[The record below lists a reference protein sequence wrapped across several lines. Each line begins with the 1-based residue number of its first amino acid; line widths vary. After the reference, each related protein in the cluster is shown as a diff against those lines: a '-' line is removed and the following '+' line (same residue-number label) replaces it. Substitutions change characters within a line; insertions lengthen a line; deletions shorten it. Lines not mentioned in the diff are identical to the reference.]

1 MIMKNSSNTDMKEVF
16 EQLANIK
23 MAEPSETL
31 YAQTLIRLKRQNVIP
46 LFWVRA
52 VACLLIA
59 FIMTEFYIAS
69 NKSNYSNNDISVVIY
84 KPNNILYNE

>member
-1 MIMKNSSNTDMKEVF
+1 MKNSSKTDMKEVF
-16 EQLANIK
+16 EKLANIK

-69 NKSNYSNNDISVVIY
+69 NKTKPKVGDTGSIINKVI
-84 KPNNILYNE
+84 EEG

>member
-1 MIMKNSSNTDMKEVF
+1 MIKKNSSNKDMKKVF
-16 EQLANIK
+16 EKLANIK

-52 VACLLIA
+52 VACLLIV

-69 NKSNYSNNDISVVIY
+69 NKTNYYDNDLSVVIH
-84 KPNNILYNE
+84 KPNNLLYNE